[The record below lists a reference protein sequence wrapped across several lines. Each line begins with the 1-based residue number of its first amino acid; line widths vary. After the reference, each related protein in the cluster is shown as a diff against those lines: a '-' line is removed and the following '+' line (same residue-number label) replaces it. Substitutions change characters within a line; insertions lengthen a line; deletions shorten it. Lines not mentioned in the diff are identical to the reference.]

1 MEESKGGLILS
12 ILYSIFA
19 FTLFC
24 VFMVLKLC
32 SVIAWSWWL
41 VTLPLWAF
49 PAVFIAFIAV
59 LLIIY
64 AVLLIVDTIK
74 RKRAI
79 KKLQNDIEG
88 GNYEN

>member
-1 MEESKGGLILS
+1 MKENNSGLIFS

-32 SVIAWSWWL
+32 GVIAWSWWV

-49 PAVFIAFIAV
+49 PALFIAFTA
-59 LLIIY
+59 LLLVIFG
-64 AVLLIVDTIK
+64 VDLFVRKMRIK
-74 RKRAI
+74 AI
-79 KKLQNDIEG
+79 RRRLNNGK
-88 GNYEN
+88 